1 MMLRKKLS
9 NLKRLIKSYRNKAYQ
24 YSLCLYPNPMGF
36 ALLPSLEVSCQDCN
50 NQLLLW
56 KYKLLLK
63 KWRVIEYKVN
73 NDKCKCCDYL
83 SQLKSKESQ
92 LMKLLKE

>member
-1 MMLRKKLS
+1 
-9 NLKRLIKSYRNKAYQ
+9 
-24 YSLCLYPNPMGF
+24 MGF
-36 ALLPSLEVSCQDCN
+36 VLPPSFEVSCQDCG

-63 KWRVIEYKVN
+63 KWRVEEYKVN
-73 NDKCKCCDYL
+73 NGRWKCCDYL
-83 SQLKSKESQ
+83 SRIKLKESQ